1 MATGF
6 FCTRCGADDL
16 ALWEMQ
22 PYADHCKS
30 CHSIYDMDRTKVVE
44 PKEAPQAVVVEKK
57 LGGKIGVQCPH
68 ESCGHKVLRPAN
80 HFHRANQLERCPKCM
95 KHYRVRRRSA
105 K

>member
-1 MATGF
+1 M
-6 FCTRCGADDL
+6 CGADDVPYDH
-16 ALWEMQ
+16 MQ
-22 PYADHCKS
+22 PGTSHCRN
-30 CHSIYDMDRTKVVE
+30 CHGIYDLDRFVE
-44 PKEAPQAVVVEKK
+44 VDPKQIRQAVVVEKK

-68 ESCGHKVLRPAN
+68 EDCGYKILRPEG